1 LTTSAKSPRRRV
13 DAYPPFASLPS
24 SPSAIRVLDFL
35 SNYGQ
40 PLDFYVD
47 WLEERYPRASTERVD
62 WLPHDAS
69 VHELGTGKSRVER
82 LVELR
87 CRIERVP
94 KLSVVDGINATKLE
108 LQRMWFNKATTG
120 DGIEALRQY
129 RTAYDEKLKR
139 FADTPH
145 RDWTTDIDDAA
156 RYMAI
161 VAREI
166 APPAK
171 ETKPPVGVSMSELSM
186 DQFMD
191 IEDEPERFERV

>member
-1 LTTSAKSPRRRV
+1 M

-35 SNYGQ
+35 SDYGQ

-62 WLPHDAS
+62 WMPHDAS

-87 CRIERVP
+87 RKIERVP

-108 LQRMWFNKATTG
+108 LPRMWFNKATASRPCG
-120 DGIEALRQY
+120 DTAPSHYRRQN
-129 RTAYDEKLKR
+129 RSTTTM
-139 FADTPH
+139 ADSKGSH
-145 RDWTTDIDDAA
+145 
-156 RYMAI
+156 Y
-161 VAREI
+161 
-166 APPAK
+166 
-171 ETKPPVGVSMSELSM
+171 VGG
-186 DQFMD
+186 
-191 IEDEPERFERV
+191 P